1 MRNQNINI
9 FFVQAQSTA
18 VPPSGG
24 YRVAG
29 LSVASRDRVQSG
41 KVNAATDGL
50 SAIQPRRTRPD
61 EHSVVYISSGNQR
74 HFAKKKNIN
83 RGFVFSAKQ
92 NLTEKA
98 AIDCGVQNCGQV

>member
-1 MRNQNINI
+1 MLRGILSILHNSKKEVRREEKVKPVRNQNINI

-41 KVNAATDGL
+41 KVNAATNGL
-50 SAIQPRRTRPD
+50 SA
-61 EHSVVYISSGNQR
+61 
-74 HFAKKKNIN
+74 
-83 RGFVFSAKQ
+83 
-92 NLTEKA
+92 
-98 AIDCGVQNCGQV
+98 